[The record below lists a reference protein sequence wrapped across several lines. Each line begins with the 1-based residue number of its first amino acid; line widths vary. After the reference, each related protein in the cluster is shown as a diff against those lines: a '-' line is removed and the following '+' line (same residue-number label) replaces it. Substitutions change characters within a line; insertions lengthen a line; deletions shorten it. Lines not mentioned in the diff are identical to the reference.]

1 MSHEFDRTVEET
13 RAFLDSRP
21 VPDLRSAVMERIVEL
36 EPADAQPHSGLIRS
50 VITLLW
56 APRQISV
63 RPAFALAASAAVVAL
78 VVVFASAREPEAQ
91 PEISV
96 LSTASRTF
104 VQFRL
109 ETHASRVQLAG
120 TFTNWEPRYELRESV
135 PGVWTIT
142 VPMTNGV
149 HDYAFVVDGQQ
160 WVPDPH
166 APQIGDGFGGINSR
180 LSLLPPDPSAL

>member
-1 MSHEFDRTVEET
+1 MTHEFDRTVEET

-21 VPDLRSAVMERIVEL
+21 TPDLRPSVMDRIGDL
-36 EPADAQPHSGLIRS
+36 EPADAQPHSGLIRKA
-50 VITLLW
+50 ITLLW

-63 RPAFALAASAAVVAL
+63 RPAFALAASAVVAL
-78 VVVFASAREPEAQ
+78 VVVFSIERTPAVQ
-91 PEISV
+91 PEMAV
-96 LSTASRTF
+96 RATDSRTF

-120 TFTNWEPRYELRESV
+120 TFTNWEPRYELRQSV

-142 VPMTNGV
+142 VPMTDGV

-180 LSLLPPDPSAL
+180 LSLLPPDPSPL